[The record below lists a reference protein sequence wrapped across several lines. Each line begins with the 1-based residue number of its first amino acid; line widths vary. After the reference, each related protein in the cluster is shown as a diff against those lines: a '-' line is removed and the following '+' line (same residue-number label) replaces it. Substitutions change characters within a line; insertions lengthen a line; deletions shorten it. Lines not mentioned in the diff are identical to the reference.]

1 MATNHNKTDCRLFMI
16 HAHMYSSICSCK
28 TVLDYQEYLADSEVP
43 DDKHSPTGAGL
54 SKLHIKSI

>member
-1 MATNHNKTDCRLFMI
+1 MATNHNKTVGRLFMI
-16 HAHMYSSICSCK
+16 HAHIYSSICSYT

-54 SKLHIKSI
+54 SRVSS